1 MYIFSVGVGESAM
14 SREGYGR
21 FDSLPSH
28 LSSAFLTE
36 GVNLADGLSL
46 TSITVCAEAFLARD
60 LISLN
65 LLSPRAHA
73 GLL

>member
-1 MYIFSVGVGESAM
+1 MHIFLMGVGEGAK
-14 SREGYGR
+14 RTGGYGR
-21 FDSLPSH
+21 FDSLPSY

-36 GVNLADGLSL
+36 GVDLADGLSL
-46 TSITVCAEAFLARD
+46 ASITVCAEAFLARD